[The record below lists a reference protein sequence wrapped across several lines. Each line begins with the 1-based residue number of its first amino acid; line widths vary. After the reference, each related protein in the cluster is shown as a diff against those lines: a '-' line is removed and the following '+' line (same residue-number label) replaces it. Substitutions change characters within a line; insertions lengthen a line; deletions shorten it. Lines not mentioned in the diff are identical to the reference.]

1 MRKCYGLKMS
11 EVLALADE
19 FQKMGRENQKEQLSF
34 SLGLLRKVLLYGL
47 DPQLVPHLPVGEQQF
62 VQGFSKFVTVRNADQ
77 LTEELNTAHY
87 HIERN
92 ANPRM
97 VFVDASLRMGQQLR
111 QAQ

>member
-1 MRKCYGLKMS
+1 
-11 EVLALADE
+11 
-19 FQKMGRENQKEQLSF
+19 
-34 SLGLLRKVLLYGL
+34 
-47 DPQLVPHLPVGEQQF
+47 
-62 VQGFSKFVTVRNADQ
+62 VQGFSKFVTIRNADQ

-111 QAQ
+111 QA